1 MAKKKTAK
9 KQKPAAKK
17 KAAKKAVAK
26 KRAPIKH
33 EIVVRV
39 QQAQYPA
46 PTTQELAEP
55 MRDGKKMTLPK
66 TWLSEQQLVKIVQR
80 TPKEHV
86 YRRKGKGG
94 KEFDYVT
101 GAYVEKVLNFVFGW
115 NWDLDVLEHG
125 VAGNF
130 IWVKAQL
137 TVRGTKEGQVIKKTQ
152 FGRAEIKYLS
162 GQGKTPAAYVDFG
175 NDLKA
180 ATTDALKKC
189 ASLLGIA
196 SDIYGKTEYKQ
207 EADREPRE
215 AEERTIQIGAP
226 ERTQA
231 AVTAVKEKHGAQAA
245 PAEPETC
252 HGPTGKGCQYGNDIE
267 PLPESIAAY
276 SIKVYGRALC
286 RDCQKDAKPLKK

>member
-1 MAKKKTAK
+1 MSKKTAK
-9 KQKPAAKK
+9 KKKVAK
-17 KAAKKAVAK
+17 KAAAK
-26 KRAPIKH
+26 KRAPVKH

-39 QQAQYPA
+39 QQQAQYPA

-55 MRDGKKMTLPK
+55 MRDGKKMTIPK
-66 TWLSEQQLVKIVQR
+66 TWLNEQQLVKIVQR

-130 IWVKAQL
+130 IWVKARL
-137 TVRGTKEGQVIKKTQ
+137 TVRGTKEGQTIQKTQ

-215 AEERTIQIGAP
+215 TAHEEPVVQIGAP
-226 ERTQA
+226 ERTKA
-231 AVTAVKEKHGAQAA
+231 AVAAVREKHGAQTA
-245 PAEPETC
+245 PAPEVKC
-252 HGPTGKGCQYGNDIE
+252 NGVNGKGCTYGNDID
-267 PLPESIAAY
+267 PLPEAVAAY
-276 SIKVYGRALC
+276 SKQAYGKALC
-286 RDCQKDAKPLKK
+286 RDCQKDAKPIKK